1 MILPYEKVKI
11 YSDGSHYIGI
21 PHTTKPKKDRISEFE
36 ESIAVYMND
45 ESNLEEGTTL
55 FELVDKSENAPFSVE
70 DEAVE
75 QVIDDTVNEEKKAQD
90 EPKTKKKRSKKNM
103 TRKEM
108 FETLYTKYKG
118 FKKKKRRKAIIE
130 EMLPLF
136 KFRELAEEYVDKHIE
151 RKERN
156 LISRRVRFYR
166 KACLTEFN
174 YFVTFT
180 YDDKR
185 HTEASFKKKLKSTLS
200 SYASRR
206 GWKYAGVWERGTQNR
221 LHFHGLFYIPE
232 GTLPGNGLEVVK
244 DYSVKQKRVQ
254 TTLQNDYFR
263 KHFGR
268 NDFVEIFQKER
279 MGESVA
285 YIMKYIE
292 KTGEKIMYSKG
303 LPQYFVSDIL
313 EEDVVCP
320 YGIEDKKLL
329 LFDDFSCWEDG
340 VYVGTVSQ
348 DTIAQMPKAN
358 T

>member
-1 MILPYEKVKI
+1 MPYEKVKI

-21 PHTTKPKKDRISEFE
+21 PHTTKPKKDRISEIE

-55 FELVDKSENAPFSVE
+55 FELADKGENVSFSVE

-75 QVIDDTVNEEKKAQD
+75 QVIDDTEKEEKRTQD
-90 EPKTKKKRSKKNM
+90 EPTKRKKRSRATL
-103 TRKEM
+103 TRKEI

-118 FKKKKRRKAIIE
+118 LKKRKLKKAILE
-130 EMLPLF
+130 EMTPLF
-136 KFRELAEEYVDKHIE
+136 KFKELAEEYVDKHIE

-185 HTEASFKKKLKSTLS
+185 HTESSFKKKLKSTLS

-206 GWKYAGVWERGTQNR
+206 GWKYAGVWERGIQNR

-268 NDFVEIFQKER
+268 NDFVEILQKER

-329 LFDDFSCWEDG
+329 LFDDFSCWADG

>member
-1 MILPYEKVKI
+1 MSERSVKI
-11 YSDGSHYIGI
+11 YNDGSHFIGI
-21 PHTTKPKKDRISEFE
+21 RQGAYPSHKKATKVKPTDEEIVLTDETKASSHHTTHKQ
-36 ESIAVYMND
+36 
-45 ESNLEEGTTL
+45 L
-55 FELVDKSENAPFSVE
+55 
-70 DEAVE
+70 
-75 QVIDDTVNEEKKAQD
+75 
-90 EPKTKKKRSKKNM
+90 
-103 TRKEM
+103 
-108 FETLYTKYKG
+108 FETLYKKYYSSKLNN
-118 FKKKKRRKAIIE
+118 KKMQITE
-130 EMLPLF
+130 DMLPYF
-136 KFRELAEEYVDKHIE
+136 DNTKQAKEYVNKNCE
-151 RKERN
+151 RMYRN
-156 LISRRVRFYR
+156 FVVRRVRLFR
-166 KACLTEFN
+166 KVHLQQWN
-174 YFVTFT
+174 YFATFT

-268 NDFVEIFQKER
+268 NDFVEILQKER

-320 YGIEDKKLL
+320 YGLEDKKLL

-340 VYVGTVSQ
+340 VYVGMVSQ